1 MQAKKVRL
9 ASVQVFRPSA
19 ASSKRP
25 FLIHFAPCLFFSQ
38 EQQLLLFHPT
48 LPYYICRMSP
58 TGDIQLSDA
67 EIEALAA
74 KIQGVSSK
82 DKMLVR
88 PTLQALLLLIRT
100 SADASLFEIVCKW
113 ISEIK
118 LTEGVVKVFHPL
130 LPIPVSVRVLMIMM

>member
-1 MQAKKVRL
+1 
-9 ASVQVFRPSA
+9 
-19 ASSKRP
+19 
-25 FLIHFAPCLFFSQ
+25 
-38 EQQLLLFHPT
+38 
-48 LPYYICRMSP
+48 MSP

-74 KIQGVSSK
+74 EIQGVSSK

-100 SADASLFEIVCKW
+100 SADASLFEIVRKW
-113 ISEIK
+113 LSEIK

-130 LPIPVSVRVLMIMM
+130 LPIPVSVRD